1 MVVENNKFKVPKSY
15 CALCCS
21 SFDLTQSYWLF
32 LCFENVPYV
41 VSYQITSYISG
52 LWYTHTLKGH
62 FYQVLNVLSWTM
74 IKVSHGGQ
82 TAVKV
87 DTLTPQT
94 VVIAS
99 KANTFW
105 DRTGKLFTAA
115 ACSKIADSIHLFK
128 FSRPPPTSAIRN
140 CGSRHFRA
148 ARLFCKMWVFD
159 YQICRCLKKTF

>member
-15 CALCCS
+15 CALSCS
-21 SFDLTQSYWLF
+21 IKYWLNSILLTF
-32 LCFENVPYV
+32 SLFWKC
-41 VSYQITSYISG
+41 SIRGIISNNE
-52 LWYTHTLKGH
+52 LHKWAMVHTHTLKGH

-99 KANTFW
+99 KANTFL
-105 DRTGKLFTAA
+105 DSTGKLFTAA
-115 ACSKIADSIHLFK
+115 ACSKIADRIHLFK
-128 FSRPPPTSAIRN
+128 FSRPPTSAIRN
-140 CGSRHFRA
+140 CGSRHFRT
-148 ARLFCKMWVFD
+148 ARLFCKMWVLN
-159 YQICRCLKKTF
+159 YQICSCY

>member
-1 MVVENNKFKVPKSY
+1 M
-15 CALCCS
+15 
-21 SFDLTQSYWLF
+21 
-32 LCFENVPYV
+32 

-52 LWYTHTLKGH
+52 LWNTHTLKGH

-99 KANTFW
+99 KANTFL
-105 DRTGKLFTAA
+105 DSTGKLFTAA
-115 ACSKIADSIHLFK
+115 ACSKIADRIHLFK
-128 FSRPPPTSAIRN
+128 FSRPPTSAIRN
-140 CGSRHFRA
+140 CGSRHFHT
-148 ARLFCKMWVFD
+148 ARLFCKMSVFD
-159 YQICRCLKKTF
+159 YQICRRV